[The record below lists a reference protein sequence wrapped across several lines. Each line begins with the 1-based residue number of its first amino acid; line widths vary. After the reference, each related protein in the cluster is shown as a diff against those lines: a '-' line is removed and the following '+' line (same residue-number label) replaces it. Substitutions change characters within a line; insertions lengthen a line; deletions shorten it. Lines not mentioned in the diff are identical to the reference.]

1 MDPKE
6 KIAELRAKVDEID
19 RRIVELLNERAQK
32 VIEII
37 NVKKEHGIPLYDP
50 RREEE
55 IFEKIREAN
64 RGPLYTEAVIDIYET
79 ILKWMKN
86 LTDEA

>member
-19 RRIVELLNERAQK
+19 RKIVELLNERAQN

-37 NVKKEHGIPLYDP
+37 NVKKEYGIPLYDP

-64 RGPLYTEAVIDIYET
+64 KGPLYTEAVIDIYET